1 MSFQFF
7 HFLYKNVLSILPGL
21 LIHQSDK
28 SSINALNLNLLFI
41 RLLKRKCHFKSLVC
55 MGEFSLSG
63 QHHALLPVA
72 LFILVFVH
80 PEYTIDFLLNYN
92 SPITPQGGGKTI
104 MEKCINK
111 SPYIYNGHRS
121 TKLDF

>member
-1 MSFQFF
+1 
-7 HFLYKNVLSILPGL
+7 
-21 LIHQSDK
+21 
-28 SSINALNLNLLFI
+28 
-41 RLLKRKCHFKSLVC
+41 

-63 QHHALLPVA
+63 QHHALLPIA

-121 TKLDF
+121 TTRFLNYFFLCTFQIFSFNAHKHCNY

>member
-1 MSFQFF
+1 MIHYTATAYIILSM
-7 HFLYKNVLSILPGL
+7 HWTWTCSLLDYWKENAILSHLYVY
-21 LIHQSDK
+21 
-28 SSINALNLNLLFI
+28 A
-41 RLLKRKCHFKSLVC
+41 C

-63 QHHALLPVA
+63 QHHALLPIA